1 MKILKG
7 HKILLKKN
15 IEMLLA
21 GDNISFK
28 KEFPVAS

>member
-21 GDNISFK
+21 DNNNIPCK
-28 KEFPVAS
+28 KEFPI

>member
-21 GDNISFK
+21 DSSITYK
-28 KEFPVAS
+28 KEFPI